1 MVFLFCPIKYI
12 INKKILPNVSL
23 SDEDAGMMDGL
34 GETSLEHLGLEA
46 ALQEVLNLKAQHVIK
61 LHLLL
66 VQHSDPH
73 ETTEKCITWKKLG
86 FMV

>member
-1 MVFLFCPIKYI
+1 M
-12 INKKILPNVSL
+12 SL

-46 ALQEVLNLKAQHVIK
+46 ALQEVLNLEAQHVIK

-73 ETTEKCITWKKLG
+73 ETTEKCITWKKVRIHGIIKLLG
-86 FMV
+86 KNVNMFCKA